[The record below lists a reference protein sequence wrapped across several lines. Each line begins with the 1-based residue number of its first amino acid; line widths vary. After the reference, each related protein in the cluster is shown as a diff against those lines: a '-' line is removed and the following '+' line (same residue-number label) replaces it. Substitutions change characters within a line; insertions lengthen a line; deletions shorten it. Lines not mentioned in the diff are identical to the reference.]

1 MAGWAE
7 PKSGELHMRLD
18 AVPES
23 VPEAR
28 LRVRSWCEDAYVD
41 GETQSDLLLAVSE
54 AAANV
59 VVHAY
64 PGGRTGTFSLDA
76 CLDADN
82 IVLSIRDEGVGPAG
96 STRSAGCGLGLEIIA
111 RMFPEF
117 TLAEAKPGTRV
128 TIRAS
133 AA

>member
-7 PKSGELHMRLD
+7 PKSGELHMCLD

-23 VPEAR
+23 VPQAR

-41 GETQSDLLLAVSE
+41 GETQNDLLLAVSE
-54 AAANV
+54 VAANV

-64 PGGRTGTFSLDA
+64 PDGRAGTFSLDV
-76 CLDADN
+76 CLDADVV
-82 IVLSIRDEGVGPAG
+82 VLSIRDEGVGPAG
-96 STRSAGCGLGLEIIA
+96 STRTEGCGLGLAIIA
-111 RMFPEF
+111 RMFPGF
-117 TLAEAKPGTRV
+117 TVSPAEPGTRV

>member
-7 PKSGELHMRLD
+7 PKSGELHLCLD

-28 LRVRSWCEDAYVD
+28 LRVRSWCEDASVD

-54 AAANV
+54 AVANV

-64 PGGRTGTFSLDA
+64 PDGRAGTFLLDA
-76 CLDADN
+76 CLDADVV
-82 IVLSIRDEGVGPAG
+82 VLSISDEGVGPAG
-96 STRSAGCGLGLEIIA
+96 STRSEGCGLGLDIIA
-111 RMFPEF
+111 RMFPGF
-117 TLAEAKPGTRV
+117 TLAAAEPGTRV

>member
-1 MAGWAE
+1 MAGWTE
-7 PKSGELHMRLD
+7 QKSRELHVCLD

-28 LRVRSWCEDAYVD
+28 LRVRSWCEDAHVD
-41 GETQSDLLLAVSE
+41 GEMRSDLLLAVSE

-59 VVHAY
+59 VLHAY
-64 PGGRTGTFSLDA
+64 PDGGAGTFSLDVRM
-76 CLDADN
+76 DAD
-82 IVLSIRDEGVGPAG
+82 ILVLSVCDEGVGTAG
-96 STRSAGCGLGLEIIA
+96 SMPSDGCGLGLEIIA

-117 TLAEAKPGTRV
+117 TLAEAEPGTRV

>member
-1 MAGWAE
+1 MARWAD
-7 PKSGELHMRLD
+7 PKSSELHVRLD
-18 AVPES
+18 AVPDS

-28 LRVRSWCEDAYVD
+28 LQVRTWCEDARVD
-41 GETQSDLLLAVSE
+41 EDTRSDLLLAVTE

-64 PGGRTGTFSLDA
+64 PGGRGGTFSLDA
-76 CLDADN
+76 RMDAD
-82 IVLSIRDEGVGPAG
+82 IVVVSIRDEGVGPAG
-96 STRSAGCGLGLEIIA
+96 STGSEGCGLGLEIIA
-111 RMFPEF
+111 RMFPGF
-117 TLAEAKPGTRV
+117 TLAEAEPGTRV